1 MQNFQHAANLA
12 LQGFVEQVS
21 MIAAELLG
29 ALEKVVTG
37 AVRVR
42 NTYKKR
48 AADSKRAFGG
58 VNVVMCA
65 DFWQLHPV
73 SGTFIASNPTVL
85 SPGSAY
91 DVACMFWDDGPDSI
105 RALWELTELVRCT
118 DEWYN
123 AFLGQCRRGSLTL
136 EDYCYFHG
144 LPTMA
149 SPCARCQCNADVEED
164 PLLGRCRKSWKAK
177 FMAGS
182 ADMSEVIRSAEA
194 ACPECATERARR
206 CRVISNLSAVPEE
219 VRRSP
224 FSGAPALYSFNV
236 PRYFSTNLRAREFAK
251 QENVQMTWCYAT
263 DVPLHPGDR
272 ELKTDALNEKRFAW
286 LRRHDQDTG
295 HIPSIYALAV
305 GMPVRLTEN
314 VDRARQLFRGRKG
327 FIHGWTLAPGC
338 IPEEFDGEF
347 ILDRLPVVVYIRFPE
362 APSASNA
369 PLPVDAGSRGDPR

>member
-1 MQNFQHAANLA
+1 MVDNLCYRQSYRQSYGVTATVEIQQQQH
-12 LQGFVEQVS
+12 QQQHQ
-21 MIAAELLG
+21 
-29 ALEKVVTG
+29 K
-37 AVRVR
+37 
-42 NTYKKR
+42 
-48 AADSKRAFGG
+48 
-58 VNVVMCA
+58 
-65 DFWQLHPV
+65 Q
-73 SGTFIASNPTVL
+73 
-85 SPGSAY
+85 
-91 DVACMFWDDGPDSI
+91 
-105 RALWELTELVRCT
+105 
-118 DEWYN
+118 
-123 AFLGQCRRGSLTL
+123 
-136 EDYCYFHG
+136 
-144 LPTMA
+144 
-149 SPCARCQCNADVEED
+149 
-164 PLLGRCRKSWKAK
+164 
-177 FMAGS
+177 
-182 ADMSEVIRSAEA
+182 
-194 ACPECATERARR
+194 
-206 CRVISNLSAVPEE
+206 
-219 VRRSP
+219 
-224 FSGAPALYSFNV
+224 
-236 PRYFSTNLRAREFAK
+236 